1 VNVFMNIPVGTEGDL
16 SWLPAVS
23 RPGDAVTFAAAMDCA
38 VVLSACPMDLNAI
51 NGQRPTS
58 LAVDIM
64 SPNPAL
70 PKGFDHVNFTDSALA
85 PPTIGVAGN
94 PIGR

>member
-1 VNVFMNIPVGTEGDL
+1 LASRLGTDAVPHPVNVFMNIRVSTEGDL

-38 VVLSACPMDLNAI
+38 VALSACPMDLNEI
-51 NGQRPTS
+51 NGKRPTS

-64 SPNPAL
+64 SPNPTARER
-70 PKGFDHVNFTDSALA
+70 
-85 PPTIGVAGN
+85 I
-94 PIGR
+94 